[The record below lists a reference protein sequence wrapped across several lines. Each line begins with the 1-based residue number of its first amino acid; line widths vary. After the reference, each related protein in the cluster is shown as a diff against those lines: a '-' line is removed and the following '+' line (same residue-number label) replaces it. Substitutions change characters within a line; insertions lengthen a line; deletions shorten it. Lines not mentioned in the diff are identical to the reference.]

1 MTDQYNDN
9 DCNASLKNELVRTL
23 PTQGMSRAKDILPFL
38 PFSRTTLHEW
48 SRDGRFPASIKLSSN
63 MVAWRN
69 IDVINWLE
77 NYKSSLSSNEN
88 MESENEI

>member
-1 MTDQYNDN
+1 MKHLTNN
-9 DCNASLKNELVRTL
+9 VESKVSEVSNIL
-23 PTQGMSRAKDILPFL
+23 PPQGMSRAKDILHFL

-48 SRDGRFPASIKLSSN
+48 SNNGKFPASIKLSSN

-77 NYKSSLSSNEN
+77 NYKSSLSHNEDV
-88 MESENEI
+88 ESENEI